1 MTTATEEKVDFY
13 FDPACPWT
21 YLASRWIRRVSAV
34 KGVGVR
40 YLPFS
45 LLIKNRP
52 LGIPDAY
59 RAGMEYGLGVLR
71 IVAAMSDAL
80 EPEQANQITGELY
93 ARIGD
98 AYHQQGLGR
107 SFDYLPVLEELGV
120 EKFADA
126 ASDQGWDVPIEKSME
141 RAMEM
146 AGEDVGVPIVAIEA
160 AGTTQGFFGPIL
172 CRIPGDEEAVE
183 LYEHFAGLAKLGC
196 FFELKRKKASGPNFG

>member
-1 MTTATEEKVDFY
+1 MTTATAEKVDFY

-21 YLASRWIRRVSAV
+21 YLASRWIRKVSAA
-34 KGVGVR
+34 KGVEVR

-52 LGIPDAY
+52 LGIPDMY
-59 RAGMEYGLGVLR
+59 RAGVEYGLGVLR
-71 IVAAMSDAL
+71 IVAAIGDSV
-80 EPEQANQITGELY
+80 EPESANRITAELY

-98 AYHQQGLGR
+98 AYHEQGLGH
-107 SFDYLPVLEELGV
+107 SFDYLPVLDELGV
-120 EKFADA
+120 AEFAGA
-126 ASDQGWDVPIEKSME
+126 ASDQSWDVPIEKSMV

-160 AGTTQGFFGPIL
+160 AGTAQGFFGPIL
-172 CRIPGDEEAVE
+172 CRIPDEEEAVE

-196 FFELKRKKASGPNFG
+196 FFELKRKKASGPTFR

>member
-1 MTTATEEKVDFY
+1 MTTATAEKVDFY

-21 YLASRWIRRVSAV
+21 YLASRWIRKVSAA
-34 KGVGVR
+34 KGIDVR

-52 LGIPDAY
+52 LGIPDMY
-59 RAGMEYGLGVLR
+59 RAGVEYGLGVLR
-71 IVAAMSDAL
+71 IVAAISDSVEA
-80 EPEQANQITGELY
+80 ENANRITAELY

-98 AYHQQGLGR
+98 AYHEQGLGH

-120 EKFADA
+120 AEFAGA
-126 ASDQGWDVPIEKSME
+126 ASDRSWDVPIEKSMA

-172 CRIPGDEEAVE
+172 CRIPDEEEAVE

-196 FFELKRKKASGPNFG
+196 FFELKRKKASGPTFR